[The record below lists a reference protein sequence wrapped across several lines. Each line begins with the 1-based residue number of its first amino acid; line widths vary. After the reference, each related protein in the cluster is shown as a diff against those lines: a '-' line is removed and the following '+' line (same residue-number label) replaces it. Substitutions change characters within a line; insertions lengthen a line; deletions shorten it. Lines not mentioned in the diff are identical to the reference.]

1 MIKPAS
7 EVAAG
12 QNMAYFDKACEDVM
26 RAIENAASIGKRSC
40 LFDPRPTELYSA
52 VKMEFQKNGYRFEPI
67 GVWGGVRQDGE
78 YICW

>member
-7 EVAAG
+7 EMAI
-12 QNMAYFDKACEDVM
+12 QNTGLFDKACADVM
-26 RAIENAASIGKRSC
+26 KQIEKASKEGRRSC
-40 LFDPRPTELYSA
+40 LFDPRPTDLYSA
-52 VKMEFQKNGYRFEPI
+52 VKIEFQKNGYRFEPI